1 MLQQLQHQD
10 QEIEDADDAFHRW
23 LTSTELNV
31 DSTNTLDDSLAAA
44 AVAVAQETPASTI
57 IDDVGVNNNSSSSRS
72 TISSS
77 SSSSKNDSIAVK
89 SKDNGNRHGS
99 NIADNA
105 DAVFFRS
112 SYNDYSSEFNGSVV
126 NIDITLTAVDVH
138 PQRPHLQQQHQQ
150 QHQQQSPKAAAAA
163 AGAVGQ
169 TDLIANDNR
178 TSDVDAAERQPT
190 MQPAATSPA
199 TSTTST
205 AATTTTQAAVGVAT
219 LHLPISGSNQHSVP
233 PYTLTTIIT
242 TTPLATGRMCNVLGK
257 LQVNSTSNNTLNR
270 HLVVCFH
277 SHFAGKL
284 YKIGEILPQDTGNC
298 LQCICT
304 DAVTPDELPSV
315 TCSPHNCPPLVLPDL
330 FDATGY

>member
-1 MLQQLQHQD
+1 MLQQLQQQD

-44 AVAVAQETPASTI
+44 AEAAGAAVAVAQETPASTI
-57 IDDVGVNNNSSSSRS
+57 IDDVGVNNNSSSSASSS

-77 SSSSKNDSIAVK
+77 SNDSIAVK

-138 PQRPHLQQQHQQ
+138 PQRPHLQQQRHQQ
-150 QHQQQSPKAAAAA
+150 QLPKAAAAA

-199 TSTTST
+199 TSTTAT
-205 AATTTTQAAVGVAT
+205 AATTTQAAVGVAT

-257 LQVNSTSNNTLNR
+257 LQVNSRSSSSSNTQSTSCR
-270 HLVVCFH
+270 
-277 SHFAGKL
+277 
-284 YKIGEILPQDTGNC
+284 
-298 LQCICT
+298 
-304 DAVTPDELPSV
+304 
-315 TCSPHNCPPLVLPDL
+315 PLSFVS
-330 FDATGY
+330 FCRQIV

>member
-44 AVAVAQETPASTI
+44 AAEAAVAVAQETPASTI

-72 TISSS
+72 TI

-150 QHQQQSPKAAAAA
+150 QHQQQSPKAAA
-163 AGAVGQ
+163 GAVGQ

-205 AATTTTQAAVGVAT
+205 AATTTTTTQAAVGVAT

>member
-31 DSTNTLDDSLAAA
+31 DSTNTLDDSLAAEAAAAA

-57 IDDVGVNNNSSSSRS
+57 IDDVGVKNNSSSSSS
-72 TISSS
+72 TI

-138 PQRPHLQQQHQQ
+138 PQRPHLQQ
-150 QHQQQSPKAAAAA
+150 HQQQSPKAAAAA

-199 TSTTST
+199 TSTTSAAA
-205 AATTTTQAAVGVAT
+205 AATTATTQAAVGVAT

-242 TTPLATGRMCNVLGK
+242 TTPLATGRLCNVLGK
-257 LQVNSTSNNTLNR
+257 LQVNSKQQQLHTLNIQPTSCR
-270 HLVVCFH
+270 LL
-277 SHFAGKL
+277 SFAFCRQ
-284 YKIGEILPQDTGNC
+284 I
-298 LQCICT
+298 
-304 DAVTPDELPSV
+304 V
-315 TCSPHNCPPLVLPDL
+315 
-330 FDATGY
+330 